1 VQRERLMSNAI
12 VSAGYDPA
20 ARELE
25 LEFRSGH
32 VYRYEGVP
40 ASVHA
45 WLLRTK
51 NKGGFVRRM
60 IAGRYPERPVVAR
73 AGAGGPCP
81 EGASLEEAL
90 RASLEQLAKP
100 SG

>member
-1 VQRERLMSNAI
+1 VQRERLESKAVI
-12 VSAGYDPA
+12 AAGYDEA
-20 ARELE
+20 TRELE

-40 ASVHA
+40 ASLYA

-60 IAGRYPERPVVAR
+60 IAGRYGEQAVVAEPPP
-73 AGAGGPCP
+73 GAPP
-81 EGASLEEAL
+81 APSLEDALLASLA
-90 RASLEQLAKP
+90 QLSKP
-100 SG
+100 AG